1 MPYTVHCLLK
11 KRVLSDSIKMHEKN
25 SILKLL
31 VPITDS
37 MRLYCE
43 IVTQTSC
50 YLFPAVLLQW
60 SPTVQR
66 LVVIRPCRFD
76 LYETELHTHTNP
88 MLLITSDQELKQ
100 KYFSVRLTE
109 WILLTSARVCA
120 GAVRLLQLWVH
131 TSVPPAISFPLFT
144 VAFPPIL
151 IEIW

>member
-50 YLFPAVLLQW
+50 YLFPAVLLQ
-60 SPTVQR
+60 
-66 LVVIRPCRFD
+66 
-76 LYETELHTHTNP
+76 
-88 MLLITSDQELKQ
+88 
-100 KYFSVRLTE
+100 
-109 WILLTSARVCA
+109 
-120 GAVRLLQLWVH
+120 
-131 TSVPPAISFPLFT
+131 
-144 VAFPPIL
+144 
-151 IEIW
+151 